1 VNLVI
6 IPVEVP
12 SAEYEVLLGSRLM
25 RELGARIKTS
35 LKAKKVA
42 LITDEIVGDTHG
54 IEVQAELLRAG
65 FEVEG
70 FTVAPGEQA
79 KTWPVAGEL
88 LEALASAG
96 LDRRD
101 AVVTL
106 GGGVVSDLGG
116 FVASAYLRGIDF
128 VNIPTTLLAQVDASV
143 GGKTGVDLRA
153 GKNLAGAFKQPRVVI
168 VDTAFLET
176 LPDAEWSSGFAEIAK
191 AGAIDSFEFLEWLE
205 ANATALAAH
214 EEGVVFE
221 AVRRSVVFKAG
232 VVAGD
237 EREAGRRECLN
248 YGHTLG
254 HAIEKVLGYGEI
266 SHGQAVAEGMRFS
279 ALLASK
285 MLDAD
290 ATYAPRLGAL
300 LDAMGLP
307 HQQLELNAEALISAM
322 HSDKKARAGEVR
334 FVVVRRPGA
343 WSVTPVSD
351 VILRDALAE
360 FLGG

>member
-1 VNLVI
+1 VNLVV
-6 IPVEVP
+6 IPVDVP
-12 SAEYEVLLGSRLM
+12 GAPYEVILGNGLM
-25 RELGARIKTS
+25 RELGARVKTS
-35 LKAKKVA
+35 LRAKKVA
-42 LITDEIVGDTHG
+42 LITDETVGDAHG
-54 IEVQAELLRAG
+54 IDVQAELLRAG
-65 FEVEG
+65 FKVEG
-70 FTVAPGEQA
+70 FTVAAGEQA
-79 KTWPVAGEL
+79 KAWPVAGEL
-88 LEALASAG
+88 LEALAGAG

-153 GKNLAGAFKQPRVVI
+153 GKNLAGAFKQPRLVI
-168 VDTAFLET
+168 VDTAFLAT
-176 LPDAEWSSGFAEIAK
+176 LPDSEWASGFSEIAK
-191 AGAIDSFEFLEWLE
+191 AGAIHSFEFFEWLE
-205 ANATALAAH
+205 TNAAGLAAH
-214 EEGVVFE
+214 EEEIVFE
-221 AVRRSVVFKAG
+221 AVKRSIEFKAG

-237 EREAGRRECLN
+237 EREVDRRECLN

-266 SHGQAVAEGMRFS
+266 SHGQAVAEGMRFA

-290 ATYAPRLGAL
+290 ATFADRLGGL
-300 LDAMGLP
+300 LDELGLA
-307 HQQLELNAEALISAM
+307 HQQLDLDAEALISAM
-322 HSDKKARAGEVR
+322 HSDKKARGGEVR
-334 FVVVRRPGA
+334 FVLVRRPGV
-343 WSVTPVSD
+343 WSVTPISD

>member
-1 VNLVI
+1 MKLDI
-6 IPVEVP
+6 IPIDVP
-12 SAEYEVLLGSRLM
+12 GAAYDVVLGNGLM
-25 RELGARIKTS
+25 RELGARVKTA

-42 LITDEIVGDTHG
+42 LVTDDVVGDAHG

-70 FTVAPGEQA
+70 FTVAAGEQA
-79 KTWPVAGEL
+79 KAWPVAGEL
-88 LEALASAG
+88 LEALAGAG

-116 FVASAYLRGIDF
+116 FVAAVYLRGIDF

-153 GKNLAGAFKQPRVVI
+153 GKNLAGAFKQPRIVM
-168 VDTAFLET
+168 VDTAFLAT
-176 LPDAEWSSGFAEIAK
+176 LPDSEWSSGFAEIAK
-191 AGAIDSFEFLEWLE
+191 GSAVDSVEFFEWAELNAG
-205 ANATALAAH
+205 ALAAH
-214 EEGVVFE
+214 EDQTAFE
-221 AVRRSVVFKAG
+221 AVKRSIEFKAG

-254 HAIEKVLGYGEI
+254 HALEKVLGYGQI
-266 SHGQAVAEGMRFS
+266 THGRAVAEGMRFA

-285 MLDAD
+285 TLDAD
-290 ATYAPRLGAL
+290 ATFAQRQGAL
-300 LDAMGLP
+300 LDALGLDRAP
-307 HQQLELNAEALISAM
+307 LDVDREALLSAM
-322 HSDKKARAGEVR
+322 HSDKKARGGEVR
-334 FVVVRRPGA
+334 FVLVRRPGV
-343 WSVTPVSD
+343 WTVTPVGD
-351 VILRDALAE
+351 VVIRDALAE